1 MIERLQMMPTWRR
14 PRIESW
20 AAMFALGLM
29 TVSVLADDTHYDN
42 TKAPHES
49 PHKAEPPT
57 GGHTSL
63 AAAATNPIGN
73 LIQFQLQDQYNWSNY
88 NSDGYS
94 NSAILQPV
102 IPIKLNSESVPL
114 VVTRTTLPYVT
125 TPDLGDPVGRQNAW
139 GDLSIIAPFIPKLK
153 AKGIMFGIGPA
164 LSIPTATNDFTGSG
178 KWSAGPTLVYF
189 NGRTKGWQWGA
200 LGWHLWDFAGDED
213 RSQVNKTFFQPFVVK
228 HFDKGWY
235 AGTPDVPG
243 TYNWVDDNFTF
254 PLGLR
259 VGKVTKI
266 GKQPV
271 NLFGEVFNTPWDDGA
286 SSEWSVKL
294 SFTLLFPK

>member
-1 MIERLQMMPTWRR
+1 MKLLQSSRARLQR
-14 PRIESW
+14 
-20 AAMFALGLM
+20 AAPSLAIVIAFGFAPGSL
-29 TVSVLADDTHYDN
+29 LAGKTHEEIADAPYDN
-42 TKAPHES
+42 TKAPHET
-49 PHKAEPPT
+49 PYKAEPPT
-57 GGHTSL
+57 GGHKNL
-63 AAAATNPIGN
+63 AEAATNPIGN

-153 AKGIMFGIGPA
+153 AKGIMLGIGPA

-235 AGTPDVPG
+235 AGSPDVPG
-243 TYNWVDDNFTF
+243 TYN
-254 PLGLR
+254 
-259 VGKVTKI
+259 
-266 GKQPV
+266 
-271 NLFGEVFNTPWDDGA
+271 
-286 SSEWSVKL
+286 
-294 SFTLLFPK
+294 